1 MRRPIPI
8 PGQAP
13 HASACSYPGCHLAA
27 IRGGEFRAGLELE
40 AVIDAL
46 YDPAFFRLLVG
57 HGKLDKLG
65 RSALP
70 KSSST
75 AARRL
80 WSGSC
85 DPFRPI
91 AQRIDQQGK
100 ANLGWRRLGC
110 LPLIGGSSAKL
121 VKAFQDPPAEA
132 PEMARGISLI
142 EPNAAKLFAVKIYC
156 VNSIARMSH

>member
-1 MRRPIPI
+1 LP
-8 PGQAP
+8 QFEA
-13 HASACSYPGCHLAA
+13 
-27 IRGGEFRAGLELE
+27 GEFRAGLDLE

-110 LPLIGGSSAKL
+110 RVAVNWRVIRKVGEGIPGSSG
-121 VKAFQDPPAEA
+121 
-132 PEMARGISLI
+132 RS
-142 EPNAAKLFAVKIYC
+142 
-156 VNSIARMSH
+156 S